1 MTANKTT
8 DNANG
13 WRGTLRGI
21 PQLGAVATR
30 HKTMSTRDIALF
42 AEMSGDHNPL
52 HFDEALARA
61 STFGGL
67 IVHGGVTSGLLNALV
82 AEDLPGPGSV
92 FLGMELRFPKAVY
105 VGDTVTAQLKIT
117 RVREDKPICEIAVS
131 VKNQHGDVCL
141 SGTATT
147 YTVALKRDDD

>member
-1 MTANKTT
+1 MTANKTMDKT
-8 DNANG
+8 NG
-13 WRGTLRGI
+13 WRGTRKGM
-21 PQLGAVATR
+21 PQIGAAATR
-30 HKTMSTRDIALF
+30 SKTMRTRDIDLF

-92 FLGMELRFPKAVY
+92 FLGMALRFPKAVY
-105 VGDTVTAQLKIT
+105 VGDTVTARLEIT
-117 RVREDKPICEIAVS
+117 RVREDKPICEVAVS

-147 YTVALKRDDD
+147 YTVALKRND